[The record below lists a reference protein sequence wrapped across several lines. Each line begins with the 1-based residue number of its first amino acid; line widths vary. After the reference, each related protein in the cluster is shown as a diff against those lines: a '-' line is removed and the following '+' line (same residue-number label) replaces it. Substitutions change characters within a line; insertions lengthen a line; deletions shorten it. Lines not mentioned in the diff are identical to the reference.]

1 MYQAGIEWILGFR
14 LRGTELELEPC
25 IPATWPGYEIRFR
38 YHTTTY
44 EIVVD
49 NPHAVSGGILSAEL
63 DGQLLADGARVALH
77 DDGATHRLKVVLGSA
92 SRTAA

>member
-1 MYQAGIEWILGFR
+1 MYQAGTEWILGFQ
-14 LRGTELELEPC
+14 LRGTTLHLDPC

-49 NPHAVSGGILSAEL
+49 NPHAVCRGIVQAEFDGELLS
-63 DGQLLADGARVALH
+63 DGASISLV
-77 DDGATHRLKVVLGSA
+77 DDGGTHHLKVLLGPA
-92 SRTAA
+92 